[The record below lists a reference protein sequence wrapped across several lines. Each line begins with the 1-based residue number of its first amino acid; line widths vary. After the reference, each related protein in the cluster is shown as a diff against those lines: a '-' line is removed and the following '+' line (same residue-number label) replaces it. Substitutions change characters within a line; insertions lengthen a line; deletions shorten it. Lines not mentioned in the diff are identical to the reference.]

1 MRFMILLKADKTTEA
16 GVLPDEKL
24 LTEMGKYNEELAKAG
39 VLLAAEGLQ
48 PSSKGARV
56 RFSGDKRTVI
66 DGPFAETKEL
76 IAGFWLWRVKS
87 KAEAIEWV
95 KRCPNP
101 FPFKGES
108 EIEIR
113 QVFEAEDFGA
123 EFTPELREREE
134 RLRAQSEQRKKTAKK

>member
-1 MRFMILLKADKTTEA
+1 MRFMVMVKATKDSEA

-24 LTEMGKYNEELAKAG
+24 LADMGKFNEELAKAG
-39 VLLAAEGLQ
+39 VLLAGEGLQ

-56 RFSGDKRTVI
+56 RFSGAKRTVI

-76 IAGFWLWRVKS
+76 VAGFWLWQVKS
-87 KAEAIEWV
+87 KNEAIEWV

-101 FPFKGES
+101 FPGKES

-123 EFTPELREREE
+123 EFTPELRKQEE
-134 RLRAQSEQRKKTAKK
+134 RIRAQVAAKK